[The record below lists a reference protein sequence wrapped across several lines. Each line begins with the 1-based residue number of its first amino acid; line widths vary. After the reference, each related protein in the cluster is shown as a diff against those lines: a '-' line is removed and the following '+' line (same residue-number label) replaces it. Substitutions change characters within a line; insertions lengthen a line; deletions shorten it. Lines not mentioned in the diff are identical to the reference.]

1 MIFGSNQSLE
11 SLMGRCLLKNMHR
24 DDTLLN
30 L

>member
-11 SLMGRCLLKNMHR
+11 SLMGRCLLKNMHG
-24 DDTLLN
+24 DDMLLN